1 MALGG
6 GIYLTQNKIL
16 PGTYINFVS
25 KAVPTATLTDRG
37 VVAMGFDLDW
47 GIEND
52 VFEVVEGDLI
62 KNSLEVFGY
71 DYSSEKLNGIKD
83 IFKNA
88 NKLYAYR
95 LNSGGTKASN
105 AFCTAKYGGVRGND
119 LKVVI
124 SANVD
129 VPSNFDVSV
138 YLGTKVVVSQTVA
151 SAADLAENAWVVWKS
166 EAELSISAGT
176 PLTGGTNGTSDASS
190 HQTFIDKIESYPDVN
205 AIGYAGNESAIKA
218 LYAAWVKY
226 MRDDVGVKL
235 QAVLFGY
242 TADHEAIVNVKNSA
256 DLVYWATGVIGG
268 TAVNA
273 SATNKRYDGNFE
285 VNTNYTQSQLEGC
298 IKNGEWVLHKVGDE
312 IHVLRDINSL
322 TTVTVDKGE
331 IFKDNQTVRIIDQIA
346 MATASIFNSKY
357 LGHVPNDADGRL
369 SLWGDLCKIHQDLQG
384 IRALENFENT
394 DITVERGDD
403 KHAVLVN
410 ESITVINTMEKLY
423 MTVIVG

>member
-47 GIEND
+47 GIENE
-52 VFEVVEGDLI
+52 VFEVIEGDLI

-105 AFCTAKYGGVRGND
+105 AFCTAKYSGVRGND

-124 SANVD
+124 AANVD

-151 SAADLAENAWVVWKS
+151 SAADLAENAWVNWKID
-166 EAELSISAGT
+166 AELSISAGT

-190 HQTFIDKIESYPDVN
+190 HQNFIDKIESYPDVN
-205 AIGYAGNESAIKA
+205 AIGYAGNESTIKA

-273 SATNKRYDGNFE
+273 SATNKRYDGNFA
-285 VNTNYTQSQLEGC
+285 VSTNYTQSQLEGC

-331 IFKDNQTVRIIDQIA
+331 IFKDNQTIRIIDQIA
-346 MATASIFNSKY
+346 MAIASIFNSKY

>member
-47 GIEND
+47 GIENE
-52 VFEVVEGDLI
+52 VFEVVEGDVI

-83 IFKNA
+83 IFKNS

-95 LNSGGTKASN
+95 LNSGGSKASN

-124 SANVD
+124 AANVD

-151 SAADLAENAWVVWKS
+151 SAADLAENAWVNWKTD
-166 EAELSISAGT
+166 AELSITAGT
-176 PLTGGTNGTSDASS
+176 PLTGGTNGTNDASS

-205 AIGYAGNESAIKA
+205 AIGYAGNESTIKA

-273 SATNKRYDGNFE
+273 SATNKRYDGNFA
-285 VNTNYTQSQLEGC
+285 VSTDYTQSQLEGC

-331 IFKDNQTVRIIDQIA
+331 IFKDNQTIRIIDQIA

-384 IRALENFENT
+384 IRALENFKNE
-394 DITVERGDD
+394 DIKVERGDD